1 MMRTTSDRHFPP
13 TLNLNDDGSTGYKQ
27 NSISSL
33 RVRMTK
39 KKKSNRTVDKA
50 DKNQHVARHGDF
62 PHDAFD
68 IALRRYAHP
77 AAVSDHNLLT
87 PGGPAWKRFL
97 EAFGQSC
104 LDIYLMISQR
114 AIIQGTTR
122 ADALPLTPLDMDCP
136 LVSAMSQWKGRQ
148 CLLSTQYTQ

>member
-1 MMRTTSDRHFPP
+1 
-13 TLNLNDDGSTGYKQ
+13 
-27 NSISSL
+27 
-33 RVRMTK
+33 MTK

-87 PGGPAWKRFL
+87 PGGPAWKRMRTL
-97 EAFGQSC
+97 
-104 LDIYLMISQR
+104 
-114 AIIQGTTR
+114 AINQTQ
-122 ADALPLTPLDMDCP
+122 ALKKELILIG
-136 LVSAMSQWKGRQ
+136 VSVQMFKRLPNVIVAPHHE
-148 CLLSTQYTQ
+148 